1 MSESWRHILQQAGPN
16 RSTELADG
24 PEASPAK
31 RQVKERVSLQSAL
44 ENSAALA
51 RQLEVMSA
59 RATQAPTRPSHVRPE
74 HFLPAV
80 ESRLTSARAPVPSP
94 SLAVAPPSAQTV
106 AAQKQGALRNIAALS
121 FSGAILG
128 LTGYAFLSQD
138 QSSTKFTPRALTHT
152 QDSAFAVNPVE
163 RIEAPLPASTQSIK
177 TFGKATE
184 EVLLERAYVA
194 LTSGD
199 AAGARVM
206 FGVLAEHGSRD
217 GALGLAETYDPHHF
231 AARMS
236 GVEPNERLAREWY
249 QRAVELGSQRAA
261 KRLDA
266 LNRG

>member
-16 RSTELADG
+16 RSADEADG
-24 PEASPAK
+24 PETSPAK
-31 RQVKERVSLQSAL
+31 YPMKERVSLQSAL

-59 RATQAPTRPSHVRPE
+59 RATQLPMRSSPARSE
-74 HFLPAV
+74 HFLPTV
-80 ESRLTSARAPVPSP
+80 ENRLASTRAPVPSP
-94 SLAVAPPSAQTV
+94 NLAVAPPSAQTF
-106 AAQKQGALRNIAALS
+106 AAQKAGAWRNIAALS

-138 QSSTKFTPRALTHT
+138 QSSPKFSPRALTHT
-152 QDSAFAVNPVE
+152 QESAFAVNPVE
-163 RIEAPLPASTQSIK
+163 RIEAPVSSQSIK
-177 TFGKATE
+177 TFGRATE
-184 EVLLERAYVA
+184 DVLLERAYIA
-194 LTSGD
+194 LTSAD
-199 AAGARVM
+199 VAGARVM

-231 AARMS
+231 SSRMGS
-236 GVEPNERLAREWY
+236 AEPNERMAREWY